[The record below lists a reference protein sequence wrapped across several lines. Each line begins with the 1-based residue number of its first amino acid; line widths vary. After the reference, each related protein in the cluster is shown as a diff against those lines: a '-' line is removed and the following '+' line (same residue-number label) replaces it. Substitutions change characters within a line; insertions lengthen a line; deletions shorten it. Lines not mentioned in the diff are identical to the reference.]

1 MSHELRHLRFDV
13 QAEGIDT
20 LVSEVSRMANG
31 EKALTKECGYLLSKT
46 YSSQV
51 DKTFLHRFFEFFDIR
66 RFCECDCLH
75 LPI

>member
-13 QAEGIDT
+13 QAEEIDT

-31 EKALTKECGYLLSKT
+31 EKALTEECGYLLSKT

-51 DKTFLHRFFEFFDIR
+51 DKTLLHRFFRVFR
-66 RFCECDCLH
+66 
-75 LPI
+75 